1 MAQVNLDTAARLDI
15 ICRKL
20 DSFELN
26 IEFGVDF
33 SNLDDSGWKMEVRTS
48 DTAATATYSSAASPA
63 DFDIDKVEDTSGSGT
78 YEKGKL
84 KITAPG
90 GASAAIDT
98 SGLFVYDLQHTDSTT
113 TKTYLYGTFKVN
125 EDITV

>member
-15 ICRKL
+15 ICRKG

-26 IEFGVDF
+26 VEFGVDF
-33 SNLDDSGWKMEVRTS
+33 TNLLNDGWKMEVRKS
-48 DTAATATYSSAASPA
+48 DTASTTVFPDT
-63 DFDIDKVEDTSGSGT
+63 DFTIERQDDEAGGSLT

-84 KITAPG
+84 KI
-90 GASAAIDT
+90 SAANTAIDT
-98 SGLFVYDLQHTDSTT
+98 SGLFVYDLQHTATDV

>member
-15 ICRKL
+15 ICRKG

-26 IEFGVDF
+26 VEFGVDF
-33 SNLDDSGWKMEVRTS
+33 SASGFSSGWKMEVRKS
-48 DTAATATYSSAASPA
+48 DTASTTVFPDTDFTILRQDDDGEGA
-63 DFDIDKVEDTSGSGT
+63 DTF
-78 YEKGKL
+78 EKGKL
-84 KITAPG
+84 KISATN
-90 GASAAIDT
+90 AAIDT
-98 SGLFVYDLQHTDSTT
+98 SGLFVYDLQHTESTT

>member
-33 SNLDDSGWKMEVRTS
+33 TNLENSGWDMEVRTS
-48 DTAATATYSSAASPA
+48 DTATAATYSSAASPA
-63 DFDIDKVEDTSGSGT
+63 DFTIERVEDTSGSDT

-84 KITAPG
+84 KISAPNT
-90 GASAAIDT
+90 AIDT
-98 SGLFVYDLQHTDSTT
+98 SGLFVYDLQHMASTT

-125 EDITV
+125 EDITI

>member
-1 MAQVNLDTAARLDI
+1 MAQVNLDTASRLDI
-15 ICRKL
+15 ICRKG
-20 DSFELN
+20 DTFELG

-33 SNLDDSGWKMEVRTS
+33 GDSSFSSGWKMEVRMS
-48 DTAATATYSSAASPA
+48 DTASTTVYESS
-63 DFDIDKVEDTSGSGT
+63 DFTIARQPDESSGALA

-84 KITAPG
+84 KI
-90 GASAAIDT
+90 SAANTAIDT
-98 SGLFVYDLQHTDSTT
+98 SGLFVYDLQHTDLANNT

>member
-15 ICRKL
+15 ICRKG

-26 IEFGVDF
+26 VEFGVDF
-33 SNLDDSGWKMEVRTS
+33 TSLDDSGWEMEVRKS
-48 DTAATATYSSAASPA
+48 DTASTTV
-63 DFDIDKVEDTSGSGT
+63 FGSGDFT
-78 YEKGKL
+78 IAKQDDDDEGADTFKKGKL
-84 KITAPG
+84 KISAVG
-90 GASAAIDT
+90 GESAVITT
-98 SGLFVYDLQHTDSTT
+98 SGLFVYDLQHTNVNV

>member
-26 IEFGVDF
+26 VEFGVDF
-33 SNLDDSGWKMEVRTS
+33 TNIADTGWKMEVRTS
-48 DTAATATYSSAASPA
+48 DTAASTTYSSHDNPV
-63 DFDIDKVEDTSGSGT
+63 DFDIDKQEDTTGSGT
-78 YEKGKL
+78 YAKGKL
-84 KITAPG
+84 KISAPN
-90 GASAAIDT
+90 SAINT
-98 SGLFVYDLQHTDSTT
+98 SGLFVYDLQHTDNTT